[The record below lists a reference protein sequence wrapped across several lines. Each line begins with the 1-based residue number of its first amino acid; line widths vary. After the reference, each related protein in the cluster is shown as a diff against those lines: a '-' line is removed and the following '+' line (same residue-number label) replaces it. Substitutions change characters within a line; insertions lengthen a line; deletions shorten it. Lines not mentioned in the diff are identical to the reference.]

1 MGIDF
6 RCGVVSSA
14 ADRATAAQVLKDAG
28 HDVGRIA
35 DLLGVSESQ
44 VYRYLSEFPREQKPG
59 RSTLEGLEELIAS
72 QTMDESKRFQAD
84 VARGLADK
92 MDKVRMS
99 DKAQTGS
106 EMAQLSKELRAIVA
120 DIMGTSENDRE
131 WLAGL
136 FTKVEHPENT

>member
-1 MGIDF
+1 M
-6 RCGVVSSA
+6 
-14 ADRATAAQVLKDAG
+14 LKDAG

-44 VYRYLSEFPREQKPG
+44 VYRYLSEFPRQPSGPERTVLDGITAQMNAA
-59 RSTLEGLEELIAS
+59 EL
-72 QTMDESKRFQAD
+72 DESAGWQVEIAL
-84 VARGLADK
+84 ALADK
-92 MDKVRMS
+92 MDKVRAS

-120 DIMGTSENDRE
+120 DILGTSQNDKE

-136 FTKVEHPENT
+136 LSPVRNSENA

>member
-1 MGIDF
+1 M
-6 RCGVVSSA
+6 SSA

-44 VYRYLSEFPREQKPG
+44 VYRYLSEFPRQPSGPERTVLDGITSQMNAA
-59 RSTLEGLEELIAS
+59 EL
-72 QTMDESKRFQAD
+72 DESAGWQVEIAL
-84 VARGLADK
+84 ALADK
-92 MDKVRMS
+92 MDKVRVS

-120 DIMGTSENDRE
+120 DILGTSQNDKE

-136 FTKVEHPENT
+136 LSPVRNPENTGA